1 MARTV
6 SYENEVGLI
15 GSIFRDPDRFE
26 ELSDIVEPEDFGW
39 DCYRWVWESMKSLH
53 ERGMGI
59 DVITI
64 GDELQRDG
72 RIKSFV
78 HHEKI
83 FSERNALAKIREFGD
98 PRMAETYA
106 SKVKDYSAKRQLEHL
121 CSQWLDW
128 SQNGRTAPQIMQDM
142 VIQLSHIRT
151 FDSKA
156 FEHTSSLADAV
167 SEAYDHTDRAS
178 RGLIKFVPTGFKDI
192 DTLLSGGM
200 TSPDLYV
207 IAGRPG
213 TGKTAFLVSVA
224 RNAAMAGK
232 RVAIFSLEMENKQ
245 IAMRLIAQESGI
257 SYDKQKS
264 GKMKDSDW
272 PVYTAAVEKIADSD
286 TYPIILNDMPS
297 ISISK
302 MRQELRRMGNVDLLI
317 VDYIQLGGVDG
328 KYNRRDQE
336 IGEITRGLKSIAKE
350 FQIPVF
356 AAAQLSRAV
365 EQRSEKKPI
374 LSDLRESGDIEN
386 DSDVIMFIYRPNQF
400 ATDATKY
407 EAEIIVAKHRNGEVG
422 SVDLVYMAN
431 LTRFENAKV
440 KMFRPNEAVQS

>member
-6 SYENEVGLI
+6 NYDNEAGLL
-15 GSIFRDPDRFE
+15 GSVLRDPECLE
-26 ELSDIVEPEDFGW
+26 ELCEIVETKDFGW
-39 DCYRWVWESMKSLH
+39 DCYGWVWESMKSLH

-59 DVITI
+59 DTITV
-64 GDELQRDG
+64 GDELIRNGKLDG
-72 RIKSFV
+72 FN
-78 HHEKI
+78 HHEKT
-83 FSERNALAKIREFGD
+83 FSGRNALSKIRENGES
-98 PRMAETYA
+98 RMAETYA
-106 SKVKDYSAKRQLEHL
+106 SKVKDYAAKREIEFH

-128 SQNGRTAPQIMQDM
+128 SQNGRTANQIMQDM
-142 VIQLSHIRT
+142 VIQLGQIRT
-151 FDSKA
+151 FDSRA
-156 FEHTSSLADAV
+156 FEHTSTLANAV

-192 DTLLSGGM
+192 DALLSGGM

-224 RNAAMAGK
+224 RNAALAGK
-232 RVAIFSLEMENKQ
+232 KIAIFSLEMENKQ

-264 GKMKDSDW
+264 GKLKDDDW
-272 PVYTAAVEKIADSD
+272 PAYTKAVEKIADSD
-286 TYPIILNDMPS
+286 SYPIILNDMPS
-297 ISISK
+297 ISVSK
-302 MRQELRRMGNVDLLI
+302 MRQELRRMGSVDLLI

-328 KYNRRDQE
+328 KYSRRDQE

-400 ATDATKY
+400 AQDTTKY

-422 SVDLVYMAN
+422 SIDLVYMAN

-440 KMFRPNEAVQS
+440 RIFNPNEAVR